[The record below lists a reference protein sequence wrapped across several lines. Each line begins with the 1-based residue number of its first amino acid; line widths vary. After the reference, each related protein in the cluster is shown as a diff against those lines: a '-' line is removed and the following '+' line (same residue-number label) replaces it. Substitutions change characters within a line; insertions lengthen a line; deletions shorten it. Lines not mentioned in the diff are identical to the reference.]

1 MNQNS
6 LLISSCIAVI
16 YALSKY
22 IEVKYLVKEELNV
35 KNIIRDTILVYIS
48 SLTGIFIID
57 QVNTKLD
64 INNSTPTTS
73 AFTDKPNF

>member
-22 IEVKYLVKEELNV
+22 IEVKYLVKEELNI
-35 KNIIRDTILVYIS
+35 KTIIRDTILVYIS

-64 INNSTPTTS
+64 MNNSTPTTS

>member
-22 IEVKYLVKEELNV
+22 IEVKYLVKEELNI
-35 KNIIRDTILVYIS
+35 KTIIRDTILVYI
-48 SLTGIFIID
+48 
-57 QVNTKLD
+57 VV
-64 INNSTPTTS
+64 
-73 AFTDKPNF
+73 